1 MCGIG
6 QAFIIFQR
14 QYRRPS
20 ARIAGQQ
27 FRVLRPGFRLRV
39 DGAFPFAIGK
49 RRRNLIFCG
58 NFCDLVTQCLDA
70 LPFAADGGNH
80 GNTEVRL
87 QLVRMDGQP
96 QLLRHIDHI
105 QRQHNRTVEF
115 HELEGQMQAALQIGC
130 INDIDDDVR
139 RFAKQKVPGDP
150 FFRGK

>member
-14 QYRRPS
+14 QCRRPS

-27 FRVLRPGFRLRV
+27 FRVLRPSLRLRV

-49 RRRNLIFCG
+49 RRRNLIPCG
-58 NFCDLVTQCLDA
+58 NFSNLVTQRLDT
-70 LPFAADGGNH
+70 LPFATDGCNH
-80 GNTEVRL
+80 GNAQVRL
-87 QLVRMDGQP
+87 QLVRMDGQS
-96 QLLRHIDHI
+96 QLLRYIDHV

-115 HELEGQMQAALQIGC
+115 HELEGQMQAAFQIGC